1 MGIKGTPAGDH
12 DPYRGGKKG
21 LKKKLIFTTKNGFA
35 IATSQITLFWYCL
48 EFVFLNISYIHLHQ
62 NIFTATI

>member
-21 LKKKLIFTTKNGFA
+21 LKKNLYLPPKMVLLLLQAK
-35 IATSQITLFWYCL
+35 
-48 EFVFLNISYIHLHQ
+48 
-62 NIFTATI
+62 